1 MGSINGTWVVCVYV
15 SLSYLLLR
23 VPRVVCAPHPPVLCS
38 PSQHIRQT
46 VLTRANSKNQVENVA
61 EETEA
66 AVAQAI
72 ATDKTPEVRPVS
84 V

>member
-1 MGSINGTWVVCVYV
+1 MSSV
-15 SLSYLLLR
+15 S
-23 VPRVVCAPHPPVLCS
+23 S
-38 PSQHIRQT
+38 PQHIRQT

-72 ATDKTPEVRPVS
+72 ATDKTPEVRLGKCWFVYAH
-84 V
+84 VYLYVCMVT